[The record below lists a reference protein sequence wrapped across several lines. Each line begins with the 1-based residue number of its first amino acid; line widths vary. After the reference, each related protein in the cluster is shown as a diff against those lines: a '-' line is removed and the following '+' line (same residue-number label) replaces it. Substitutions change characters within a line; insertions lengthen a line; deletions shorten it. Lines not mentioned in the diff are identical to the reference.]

1 MDFDPWSIL
10 LSFAAGSI
18 GLVLF
23 VYGRKHA
30 RIPHLVGG
38 LALMVYPYFAPSV
51 SWMLG
56 IGVALGLGLWWV
68 IRLGW

>member
-1 MDFDPWSIL
+1 VDLAPWSLL
-10 LSFAAGSI
+10 LSFVAGSI

-23 VYGRKHA
+23 LYGRKQV

-38 LALMVYPYFAPSV
+38 LLLMVYPYFAPSLG
-51 SWMLG
+51 WMLG
-56 IGVALGLGLWWV
+56 IGAVLGLGLWWV